1 MHVPEG
7 FLVVFSALLGL
18 IFGSFATVVAYRV
31 PRRESV
37 VSGRSKCPNCGHT
50 ITAIENVPLFSY
62 LFLRGRCRNCG
73 VRISPRY
80 PAIEVATAILFGL
93 AAVKFDLSLEL
104 GAYAG
109 LFWTLVV
116 LTVIDLEERKLPD
129 RITLPLF
136 VVGLAL
142 LALAA
147 VLDDRLDDFA
157 PDVFVSI
164 ALIAGI
170 VVAMYPLRRVDRE
183 RANADDAATEAATPP
198 DDERDVEAPP
208 RRRGRLDPWGLLA
221 LVLWFV
227 FMGYSFVEGERA
239 SLGGALVGA
248 GLLSGLLFAFGLL
261 YAGGMG
267 G

>member
-1 MHVPEG
+1 MTVDVPEG

-62 LFLRGRCRNCG
+62 LFLRGRCRNCKA
-73 VRISPRY
+73 RISPRY

-104 GAYAG
+104 VAYAG

-142 LALAA
+142 LALGA
-147 VLDDRLDDFA
+147 VLDDRL
-157 PDVFVSI
+157 
-164 ALIAGI
+164 G
-170 VVAMYPLRRVDRE
+170 
-183 RANADDAATEAATPP
+183 
-198 DDERDVEAPP
+198 
-208 RRRGRLDPWGLLA
+208 
-221 LVLWFV
+221 
-227 FMGYSFVEGERA
+227 
-239 SLGGALVGA
+239 
-248 GLLSGLLFAFGLL
+248 
-261 YAGGMG
+261 
-267 G
+267 